1 MTSGKQAGHEWLRRF
16 AALCWARPRAVTL
29 ACLGAVAG
37 VLLTT
42 TAPLIIRRVV
52 DGVIVAGRDAAA
64 PWITLLL
71 AVAAAQFGASW
82 VRRWWAGKVQWG
94 VERDLRLMLHDAIQR
109 IDGRRLDRLRSGDV
123 LSRAV
128 NDVAVVRD
136 LTGSLPLLAQNGLTL
151 LLTLGVMLTLSPL
164 LACVALAVVP
174 PMMLLARHSRDRI
187 YPADRAVQERT
198 GEASEA
204 VESNIAGVRV
214 VKGFAQEDAE
224 TDRYAGLARR
234 LFAARVHR
242 RYVAARYAGLLGELL
257 PGTARFG
264 VVLLGGWLAVRG
276 DITLGTF
283 VAFTTYLAA
292 MMGPVRM
299 LSTMVGQAQ
308 EARSGLVRIF
318 ELADAEQ
325 EVTER
330 PDAVAVGDGP
340 LAVVF
345 DRVTFAHEPGASGA
359 APALDGLDL
368 TIAPGETLALVGG
381 SGSGKSTVGAL
392 LSRLYDAD
400 AGAVR
405 IGPAGALTDVTAL
418 RLDSLRDAVGIA
430 FEESLLFSESV
441 RDTIR
446 FGRPDATD
454 DEVHAAA
461 GAAQADAF
469 VRALPDGYDT
479 VLGAQG
485 LTLSGGQRQRL
496 ALARALLTD
505 PRILVLDDATSAV
518 DPKVEAAILASLR
531 TQLAGRTVLLV
542 AHRRST
548 LRLADRIAVLE
559 AGRVLDT
566 GTHDELTARC
576 PRYRELMLGELEDLG
591 DLGDLG
597 ELEEFG
603 ELEEPAREA
612 GDGPVVGGALPA
624 DPLPSS
630 DRPAPDAVPT
640 RDPDVDEA
648 RARAADPDFTLR
660 RLLRPYRARLLAIG
674 VLLVA
679 DTALLMLA
687 PRLVSAA
694 IDLGVRR
701 HDGAALTA
709 VAGGLLATAV
719 ANWLVFAYEMRAI
732 ARTGERILYE
742 LRVKMFAHLQRLGL
756 DYFERE
762 SGGAAVTRMVSDV
775 AAIGEFVQSGLLDS
789 AVSVMLF
796 TGVLALMFAL
806 DTGLALTVLVVVPVL
821 AVACW
826 WYGRVSKRRYDR
838 ARTQLGGLNS
848 AFQEAIDGVRV
859 TQAYRRQDRS
869 AARFHV
875 LAEEQ
880 RLLQMRSQRSLAWFF
895 SAVEFLSDATTALI
909 LGVGAWRVADG
920 AASTGT
926 VVAFLL
932 YVGLVFGPIRNA
944 SQLLDGYQRARVGL
958 GRCRELLRERPTVTE
973 PHRPLPLPAFGSA
986 GRMRGEVV
994 LKDLHYAYE
1003 GGGKRALDGV
1013 SARIGAGETVAVV
1026 GTTGAG
1032 KSTLLKLIARMYLP
1046 TGGAVEIDS
1055 VDLRAMDGFAYR
1067 SRIGLVPQ
1075 EAYLFGG
1082 TVREAIAYGRPG
1094 ASDAEVRA
1102 AVEEVGAHR
1111 MIAGL
1116 PQGYGHRL
1124 TERGRNLSA
1133 GQRQL
1138 IALARA
1144 RLIRPD
1150 LMLLDEATA
1159 ALDLA
1164 TEAAVGRAVEAATAA
1179 PTTIVVAHRLTTA
1192 ARADRV
1198 LVLEGGRLVEDGPH
1212 EALVAAGGHYA
1223 ALWSAYDDG
1232 VIPA

>member
-1 MTSGKQAGHEWLRRF
+1 MASGSKEWLRRF
-16 AALCWARPRAVTL
+16 AAMCWARPKAVAL
-29 ACLGAVAG
+29 ACTGAVAG

-42 TAPLIIRRVV
+42 TTPLIIRRFV
-52 DGVIVAGRDAAA
+52 DGVVVGGHDEAA

-71 AVAAAQFGASW
+71 TVAAAQFAASW
-82 VRRWWAGKVQWG
+82 VRRWWAGKIQWG
-94 VERDLRLMLHDAIQR
+94 VERDLRLLLHDAIQR

-151 LLTLGVMLTLSPL
+151 LLTLAVMLTLSPL

-174 PMMLLARHSRDRI
+174 PMALLARHSRDRI

-198 GEASEA
+198 GETSEA

-224 TDRYAGLARR
+224 TERYAGLARG

-242 RYVAARYAGLLGELL
+242 RYLAARYAGLLGELL

-299 LSTMVGQAQ
+299 LSTVVGQAQ

-318 ELADAEQ
+318 ELADADV
-325 EVTER
+325 EVAQR
-330 PDAVAVGDGP
+330 PHATAVGDGP
-340 LAVVF
+340 LGVAF
-345 DRVTFAHEPGASGA
+345 EGVTFAHEPGASGA

-368 TIAPGETLALVGG
+368 TLAPGEVLALVGA

-392 LSRLYDAD
+392 LARLYDAD
-400 AGAVR
+400 SGAVR
-405 IGPAGALTDVTAL
+405 IGPAGALTDVREL
-418 RLDSLRDAVGIA
+418 RLDSLRAAVGIA

-454 DEVHAAA
+454 AEVRAAA
-461 GAAQADAF
+461 EAAQADGF

-485 LTLSGGQRQRL
+485 QTLSGGQRQRL
-496 ALARALLTD
+496 ALARVLLTD

-518 DPKVEAAILASLR
+518 DPKVEAAVLASLR
-531 TQLAGRTVLLV
+531 DQLAGRTVLLV

-576 PRYRELMLGELEDLG
+576 PRYRELMLGEFRAETGAEPVPAGPVPPSAAQPAPDG
-591 DLGDLG
+591 V
-597 ELEEFG
+597 
-603 ELEEPAREA
+603 PARE
-612 GDGPVVGGALPA
+612 PE
-624 DPLPSS
+624 
-630 DRPAPDAVPT
+630 
-640 RDPDVDEA
+640 VDEA
-648 RARAADPDFTLR
+648 RARAADPGFTLG

-674 VLLVA
+674 LLLLA

-709 VAGGLLATAV
+709 VAGALLATAV
-719 ANWLVFAYEMRAI
+719 ANWLVFAGEMRAI

-775 AAIGEFVQSGLLDS
+775 AAIGEFLQNGLLDS
-789 AVSVMLF
+789 VVSVLLF
-796 TGVLALMFAL
+796 TGVLAVMFAL
-806 DTGLALTVLVVVPVL
+806 DTGLALTVLAVVPVL

-838 ARTQLGGLNS
+838 ARTQLGDLNS

-880 RLLQMRSQRSLAWFF
+880 RVLQMHSQRSLAWFF

-973 PHRPLPLPAFGSA
+973 PHRPLPLPTFGSA

-1003 GGGKRALDGV
+1003 GGAERALDGV

-1055 VDLRAMDGFAYR
+1055 VDLRAMDGVAYR

-1082 TVREAIAYGRPG
+1082 TVRDAIAYGRPG

-1212 EALVAAGGHYA
+1212 EELVAAGGPYA

-1232 VIPA
+1232 VVPA

>member
-1 MTSGKQAGHEWLRRF
+1 MGTGDKGNPAGPEWLRRF
-16 AALCWARPRAVTL
+16 AGMCWARPRAVVL

-37 VLLTT
+37 VALTT
-42 TAPLIIRRVV
+42 AAPLIIRRVV
-52 DGVIVAGRDAAA
+52 DGVIVGGQDQAA

-71 AVAAAQFGASW
+71 TVAAAQFAASW

-94 VERDLRLMLHDAIQR
+94 VERDLRLLLHDAIQR

-151 LLTLGVMLTLSPL
+151 LLTLGVMLALSPL

-174 PMMLLARHSRDRI
+174 PMLLLARHSRDRI

-198 GEASEA
+198 GETSEA

-214 VKGFAQEDAE
+214 VKGFAQENAE
-224 TDRYAGLARR
+224 TERYAGLARR

-242 RYVAARYAGLLGELL
+242 RYLAARYAGLLGELL

-264 VVLLGGWLAVRG
+264 VILLGGWLAVRG

-318 ELADAEQ
+318 ELADAEV
-325 EVTER
+325 EVSQR
-330 PDAVAVGDGP
+330 PDASDVPNGP
-340 LAVVF
+340 LGVAF
-345 DRVTFAHEPGASGA
+345 ENVTFAHEPGASNA

-368 TIAPGETLALVGG
+368 TIAPGEVLALVGG

-392 LSRLYDAD
+392 LARLYDAD
-400 AGAVR
+400 SGAVR
-405 IGPAGALTDVTAL
+405 IGSGGALTDVREL
-418 RLDSLRDAVGIA
+418 RLDSLREAVGIA

-454 DEVHAAA
+454 AEVHAAA
-461 GAAQADAF
+461 EAAQADGF

-496 ALARALLTD
+496 ALARALITD
-505 PRILVLDDATSAV
+505 PRVLVLDDATSAV
-518 DPKVEAAILASLR
+518 DPKVEAAVLASLR
-531 TQLAGRTVLLV
+531 EQLAGRTVLLV

-576 PRYRELMLGELEDLG
+576 PRYRELMLGELR
-591 DLGDLG
+591 
-597 ELEEFG
+597 EETG
-603 ELEEPAREA
+603 AEPVPA
-612 GDGPVVGGALPA
+612 GPVTASA
-624 DPLPSS
+624 E
-630 DRPAPDAVPT
+630 RPAPDGVPA
-640 RDPDVDEA
+640 RDPEVDEA
-648 RARAADPDFTLR
+648 RARAADPDFTLG
-660 RLLRPYRARLLAIG
+660 RLLRPHRARLLAIG
-674 VLLVA
+674 LLLLA

-701 HDGAALTA
+701 HDGAALTV
-709 VAGGLLATAV
+709 VAGALLATAV
-719 ANWLVFAYEMRAI
+719 ANWLVFAGEMRAI

-775 AAIGEFVQSGLLDS
+775 AAIGEFLQNGLLDS
-789 AVSVMLF
+789 AVSVLLF
-796 TGVLALMFAL
+796 TGVLAVMFAL
-806 DTGLALTVLVVVPVL
+806 DTGLALTVLAVVPVL

-838 ARTQLGGLNS
+838 ARTQLGELNS

-880 RLLQMRSQRSLAWFF
+880 RALQMRSQRSLAWFF

-944 SQLLDGYQRARVGL
+944 SQLLDSYQRARVGL

-994 LKDLHYAYE
+994 LKDLRYAYD
-1003 GGGKRALDGV
+1003 GGAERALDGV

-1032 KSTLLKLIARMYLP
+1032 KSTLLKLVARMYLP

-1055 VDLRAMDGFAYR
+1055 VDLRAMDGVAYR

-1082 TVREAIAYGRPG
+1082 TVRDAIAYGRPG

-1116 PQGYGHRL
+1116 PEGYGHRL

-1212 EALVAAGGHYA
+1212 EELVTAGGHYA

>member
-1 MTSGKQAGHEWLRRF
+1 MTSGKKEKRAEREWLRRF
-16 AALCWARPRAVTL
+16 AAMCWARPKAVVL
-29 ACLGAVAG
+29 ACAGAVAG

-42 TAPLIIRRVV
+42 AAPLIIRRVV
-52 DGVIVAGRDAAA
+52 DGVIVAGQDAAA

-71 AVAAAQFGASW
+71 TVAAAQFAASW

-94 VERDLRLMLHDAIQR
+94 VERDLRLLLHDAIQR

-174 PMMLLARHSRDRI
+174 PMALLARHSRDRI

-198 GEASEA
+198 GETSEA

-224 TDRYAGLARR
+224 TERYAGLARR

-242 RYVAARYAGLLGELL
+242 RYLAARYAGLLGELL

-264 VVLLGGWLAVRG
+264 VILLGGWLAVRG

-299 LSTMVGQAQ
+299 LSTVVGQAQ

-318 ELADAEQ
+318 ELADADVEIR
-325 EVTER
+325 ER
-330 PDAVAVGDGP
+330 HDATVLGDGP
-340 LAVVF
+340 LAVTF
-345 DRVTFAHEPGASGA
+345 DHVNFAHEPGEPA
-359 APALDGLDL
+359 ARPALDGLDL

-392 LSRLYDAD
+392 LARLYDAD
-400 AGAVR
+400 SGAVR
-405 IGPAGALTDVTAL
+405 IGPAGGALTDVREL
-418 RLDSLRDAVGIA
+418 RLDSLRTAVGIA

-446 FGRPDATD
+446 FGLPDATD
-454 DEVHAAA
+454 AEVRAAA
-461 GAAQADAF
+461 EAAQADGF

-505 PRILVLDDATSAV
+505 PRVLVLDDATSAV
-518 DPKVEAAILASLR
+518 DPKVEAAVLASLR
-531 TQLAGRTVLLV
+531 DRLADRTVLLV

-576 PRYRELMLGELEDLG
+576 PRYRELMLGELR
-591 DLGDLG
+591 
-597 ELEEFG
+597 EETD
-603 ELEEPAREA
+603 PAVLPA
-612 GDGPVVGGALPA
+612 GPVPPSA
-624 DPLPSS
+624 DEP
-630 DRPAPDAVPT
+630 PAPDAVPG
-640 RDPDVDEA
+640 RDPGVDET
-648 RARAADPDFTLR
+648 RARAADPDFTLG

-674 VLLVA
+674 LLLLA

-709 VAGGLLATAV
+709 VSGALLATAV
-719 ANWLVFAYEMRAI
+719 ANWLVFAGEMRAI

-775 AAIGEFVQSGLLDS
+775 AAIGDFLQNGLLDS
-789 AVSVMLF
+789 AVSVLLF
-796 TGVLALMFAL
+796 TGVLTIMFAL
-806 DTGLALTVLVVVPVL
+806 DTGLALTVLAVVPVL

-880 RLLQMRSQRSLAWFF
+880 RVLQMHSQRSLAWFF

-958 GRCRELLRERPTVTE
+958 GRCRELLRERPTVTD

-1032 KSTLLKLIARMYLP
+1032 KSTLLKLVARMYLP

-1055 VDLRAMDGFAYR
+1055 VDLRAMDGVAYR

-1082 TVREAIAYGRPG
+1082 TVRDAIAYGRPN

-1116 PQGYGHRL
+1116 PEGYGHRL

-1212 EALVAAGGHYA
+1212 DELVTAGGPYA

>member
-1 MTSGKQAGHEWLRRF
+1 MAGGDKEWLRRF
-16 AALCWARPRAVTL
+16 AGMCWARPRAVVL
-29 ACLGAVAG
+29 ACAGAVAG

-52 DGVIVAGRDAAA
+52 DGVIVAGHGPAT

-71 AVAAAQFGASW
+71 TVAAAQFGASW

-94 VERDLRLMLHDAIQR
+94 VERDLRLLLHDAVQR

-164 LACVALAVVP
+164 LACAAFAVIP
-174 PMMLLARHSRDRI
+174 PMALLARHSRDRI

-198 GEASEA
+198 GETSEA

-214 VKGFAQEDAE
+214 VKGFAQEGAE
-224 TDRYAGLARR
+224 TERYAGLARH

-242 RYVAARYAGLLGELL
+242 RYIAARYAGLLGELL

-264 VVLLGGWLAVRG
+264 VVLLGGWLAVRD

-299 LSTMVGQAQ
+299 LSTVIGQAQ

-318 ELADAEQ
+318 ELADADA

-330 PDAVAVGDGP
+330 EDATEVGAGP
-340 LAVVF
+340 LAVAF
-345 DRVTFAHEPGASGA
+345 DHVTFAHEPGESGA
-359 APALDGLDL
+359 TPALDGLDL

-392 LSRLYDAD
+392 LARLYDAD
-400 AGAVR
+400 SGAVR

-418 RLDSLRDAVGIA
+418 RLESLREAVGIA

-454 DEVHAAA
+454 AEVHAAA
-461 GAAQADAF
+461 VTAQADGF

-496 ALARALLTD
+496 ALARALLAD
-505 PRILVLDDATSAV
+505 PRVLVLDDATSAV
-518 DPKVEAAILASLR
+518 DPKVEAAILAALR
-531 TQLAGRTVLLV
+531 DRLTGRTVLLV

-566 GTHDELTARC
+566 GTHDELAARC
-576 PRYRELMLGELEDLG
+576 PRYRELMLGELS
-591 DLGDLG
+591 
-597 ELEEFG
+597 EETG
-603 ELEEPAREA
+603 PATPPP
-612 GDGPVVGGALPA
+612 GPVPTAA
-624 DPLPSS
+624 DE
-630 DRPAPDAVPT
+630 RPAPEGVPELA
-640 RDPDVDEA
+640 PDVDET
-648 RARAADPDFTLR
+648 RARAADPGFTLG

-674 VLLVA
+674 LLLLA
-679 DTALLMLA
+679 DSALIMLA

-709 VAGGLLATAV
+709 VAGALLATAV
-719 ANWLVFAYEMRAI
+719 ANWLVFAWEMRAI

-775 AAIGEFVQSGLLDS
+775 AAIGEFLQHALLDS
-789 AVSVMLF
+789 AVSVLLF
-796 TGVLALMFAL
+796 TGVLALLFAL
-806 DTGLALTVLVVVPVL
+806 DTGLALTVLAVVPVL

-838 ARTQLGGLNS
+838 ARTQLGELNS

-880 RLLQMRSQRSLAWFF
+880 RTLQMRSQRSLAWFF

-909 LGVGAWRVADG
+909 LGVGAWRVAEG

-944 SQLLDGYQRARVGL
+944 SQLLDSYQRARVGL

-994 LKDLHYAYE
+994 LKDLHYAY
-1003 GGGKRALDGV
+1003 GGGAERALDGV

-1032 KSTLLKLIARMYLP
+1032 KSTLLKLVARMYLP

-1055 VDLRAMDGFAYR
+1055 VDLRAMDGAAYR

-1082 TVREAIAYGRPG
+1082 TVRDAIAYGRPG

-1116 PQGYGHRL
+1116 PEGYGHRL

-1212 EALVAAGGHYA
+1212 RELVTAGGPYA
-1223 ALWSAYDDG
+1223 ALWSAYEDG

>member
-1 MTSGKQAGHEWLRRF
+1 M
-16 AALCWARPRAVTL
+16 CWSRPRAVVL
-29 ACLGAVAG
+29 ACLGAMAG

-42 TAPLIIRRVV
+42 AAPLIIRRVV
-52 DGVIVAGRDAAA
+52 DDVIVARRESAT
-64 PWITLLL
+64 PWLALLL
-71 AVAAAQFGASW
+71 AVAVAQFGASW
-82 VRRWWAGKVQWG
+82 TRRWWAGAVQWG
-94 VERDLRLMLHDAIQR
+94 VERDLRLLLHGAIQK

-136 LTGSLPLLAQNGLTL
+136 LTGMLPLLAQNGLTL
-151 LLTLGVMLTLSPL
+151 LLTLAVMFVLSPL

-174 PMMLLARHSRDRI
+174 PMALLARHSRDRT

-198 GEASEA
+198 GETSEA
-204 VESNIAGVRV
+204 VESNVAGVRV

-224 TDRYAGLARR
+224 TDRYVGLARR

-242 RYVAARYAGLLGELL
+242 RYIAARYAGLLGELL
-257 PGTARFG
+257 PGAARFG
-264 VVLLGGWLAVRG
+264 VVLLGGRLAVRG

-299 LSTMVGQAQ
+299 LSTMVGKAQ

-318 ELADAEQ
+318 ELADADV
-325 EVTER
+325 EVRECQK
-330 PDAVAVGDGP
+330 PVALGSGALAVAFDG
-340 LAVVF
+340 
-345 DRVTFAHEPGASGA
+345 VTFAHVPGA

-392 LSRLYDAD
+392 LARLYDAD

-405 IGPAGALTDVTAL
+405 VGPADALTDVRELGLDTL
-418 RLDSLRDAVGIA
+418 RGAVGIA

-454 DEVHAAA
+454 AEVRAAA
-461 GAAQADAF
+461 EAAHADGF

-485 LTLSGGQRQRL
+485 LSLSGGQRQRL
-496 ALARALLTD
+496 ALARVLLAD
-505 PRILVLDDATSAV
+505 PRVLVLDDATSAV
-518 DPKVEAAILASLR
+518 DPKVEAAIHGSLR
-531 TQLAGRTVLLV
+531 ARLAGRTVLLV

-576 PRYRELMLGELEDLG
+576 PRYRELILGELAERPDL
-591 DLGDLG
+591 DV
-597 ELEEFG
+597 
-603 ELEEPAREA
+603 P
-612 GDGPVVGGALPA
+612 
-624 DPLPSS
+624 
-630 DRPAPDAVPT
+630 VPT
-640 RDPDVDEA
+640 SAERSGQAVEENDGVPDRVPDVDED

-674 VLLVA
+674 ALLVA

-694 IDLGVRR
+694 VDMGVRR
-701 HDGAALTA
+701 GDGLALTV
-709 VAGGLLATAV
+709 VACALLATTV
-719 ANWLVFAYEMRAI
+719 ANWAVFTVEMRAI

-742 LRVKMFAHLQRLGL
+742 LRIKMFAHLQRLGL

-775 AAIGEFVQSGLLDS
+775 AAIGDFLQNALLDS
-789 AVSVMLF
+789 AVSAMLLA
-796 TGVLALMFAL
+796 GVLAMMLAL
-806 DTGLALTVLVVVPVL
+806 DPALTLAVLTVAPVL

-826 WYGRVSKRRYDR
+826 WYARLSKRQYDR
-838 ARTQLGGLNS
+838 ARTQLGEVNN

-859 TQAYRRQDRS
+859 TQAYRRQGRS
-869 AARFHV
+869 AARFRV

-880 RLLQMRSQRSLAWFF
+880 RALQMGSQRYLAWFF
-895 SAVEFLSDATTALI
+895 STVEFLSDATTALI

-944 SQLLDGYQRARVGL
+944 SQLLDSYQRARVGL

-973 PHRPLPLPAFGSA
+973 PHRPQPLPAFGSG

-994 LKDLHYAYE
+994 LRDLHYAYD
-1003 GGGKRALDGV
+1003 GGAERALDGI
-1013 SARIGAGETVAVV
+1013 SARIGPGETVAVV

-1032 KSTLLKLIARMYLP
+1032 KSTLLKLVARMYLP
-1046 TGGAVEIDS
+1046 TRGAVEVDS
-1055 VDLRAMDGFAYR
+1055 VDLREMDGTAYR

-1082 TVREAIAYGRPG
+1082 TVRDAIAYGRPG
-1094 ASDAEVRA
+1094 ASDSEVYA
-1102 AVEEVGAHR
+1102 AAGEVGADR

-1116 PQGYGHRL
+1116 RGGYGHRL
-1124 TERGRNLSA
+1124 AERGRNLSA

-1144 RLIRPD
+1144 RLVRPD

-1159 ALDLA
+1159 SLDLA

-1192 ARADRV
+1192 ARADRI

-1212 EALVAAGGHYA
+1212 DTLVAAGGPYA

-1232 VIPA
+1232 VVPA

>member
-1 MTSGKQAGHEWLRRF
+1 MSDKRQDGWLRRF
-16 AALCWARPRAVTL
+16 AAMCWARPGAVVL

-42 TAPLIIRRVV
+42 ATPLIIRRVV
-52 DGVIVAGRDAAA
+52 DDVIDTGRASAA
-64 PWITLLL
+64 PWIAVLL

-82 VRRWWAGKVQWG
+82 LRRWWAGTVQWG
-94 VERDLRLMLHDAIQR
+94 VERDLRLLLHDAIQR
-109 IDGRRLDRLRSGDV
+109 VDGRRLDRVRSGDV

-128 NDVAVVRD
+128 NDVAVVRE
-136 LTGSLPLLAQNGLTL
+136 LTGSLPLLVQNGLTL
-151 LLTLGVMLTLSPL
+151 LFTLGVMFVLSPL
-164 LACVALAVVP
+164 LACVSLVAAL
-174 PMMLLARHSRDRI
+174 PMGVIARRSRDRI

-224 TDRYAGLARR
+224 TDRYVGLARG
-234 LFAARVHR
+234 LFAARVQR
-242 RYVAARYAGLLGELL
+242 RYLAARYSGLIGELL
-257 PGTARFG
+257 PGAARFG
-264 VVLLGGWLAVRG
+264 VILLGGLLAVRG

-292 MMGPVRM
+292 MMGPLRM
-299 LSTMVGQAQ
+299 VSNMVGEAQ

-318 ELADAEQ
+318 ELADAES
-325 EVTER
+325 EVTDR
-330 PDAVAVGDGP
+330 PDARPLQPGP
-340 LAVVF
+340 LAVAF
-345 DRVTFAHEPGASGA
+345 EGVTFAHAPDA

-368 TIAPGETLALVGG
+368 TVAPGETLALVGA
-381 SGSGKSTVGAL
+381 SGSGKSTVTAL
-392 LSRLYDAD
+392 LARLYDPD
-400 AGAVR
+400 EGAVR
-405 IGPAGALTDVTAL
+405 VGPAGALTDVRELT
-418 RLDSLRDAVGIA
+418 LDSLRGALGIA
-430 FEESLLFSESV
+430 FEESLLFSGSV
-441 RDTIR
+441 RDAIR

-454 DEVHAAA
+454 AEVRAAA
-461 GAAQADAF
+461 EAAHADGF

-485 LTLSGGQRQRL
+485 MSLSGGQRQRL

-518 DPKVEAAILASLR
+518 DPKVEAAIHTSLR
-531 TQLAGRTVLLV
+531 GQLADRTVLLV

-548 LRLADRIAVLE
+548 LRLADRIAVLD

-566 GTHDELTARC
+566 GTHDELVGRC
-576 PRYRELMLGELEDLG
+576 SRYRVLVLGEREETAAVEAAPMTAAPAGGEDVPPVP
-591 DLGDLG
+591 DL
-597 ELEEFG
+597 
-603 ELEEPAREA
+603 
-612 GDGPVVGGALPA
+612 
-624 DPLPSS
+624 
-630 DRPAPDAVPT
+630 APG
-640 RDPDVDEA
+640 VDES

-660 RLLRPYRARLLAIG
+660 RLLRPYRSRLLAIG
-674 VLLVA
+674 AMLIA

-694 IDLGVRR
+694 IDRGVRQ
-701 HDGAALTA
+701 HDGLALTA
-709 VAGGLLATAV
+709 IAFALLATTV
-719 ANWLVFAYEMRAI
+719 ANWLVFTGEMRVI
-732 ARTGERILYE
+732 ARTGERVLYE

-775 AAIGEFVQSGLLDS
+775 AAIGDFLQHGLLDS
-789 AVSVMLF
+789 AVSAMLLVGVVVMMA
-796 TGVLALMFAL
+796 TL
-806 DTGLALTVLVVVPVL
+806 DPGLTLTVLAIVPVL
-821 AVACW
+821 AAACW
-826 WYGRVSKRRYDR
+826 WYARVSKRQYDLS
-838 ARTQLGGLNS
+838 RTQLGLVNA
-848 AFQEAIDGVRV
+848 AFQEAVDGVRV
-859 TQAYRRQDRS
+859 TQAYRRQTRNAAHFS
-869 AARFHV
+869 A

-880 RLLQMRSQRSLAWFF
+880 RTLQMRSQRYLALFF
-895 SAVEFLSDATTALI
+895 STVEFLSDATTALV
-909 LGVGAWRVADG
+909 LGVGAWRVAHDAVG
-920 AASTGT
+920 AGT

-944 SQLLDGYQRARVGL
+944 SQLLDSYQRARVGL

-973 PHRPLPLPAFGSA
+973 PRTPMPLPAFGGA

-994 LKDLHYAYE
+994 LRDLHYTYAD
-1003 GGGKRALDGV
+1003 GAKRALDGV
-1013 SARIGAGETVAVV
+1013 TATIEPGQTVAVV
-1026 GTTGAG
+1026 GETGSG
-1032 KSTLLKLIARMYLP
+1032 KSTLLKLVARMYLP
-1046 TGGAVEIDS
+1046 TRGAVEIDS
-1055 VDLRAMDGFAYR
+1055 VDLRDLDGAAYR

-1075 EAYLFGG
+1075 EPYLFGA

-1094 ASDAEVRA
+1094 ASEDQVRA
-1102 AVEEVGAHR
+1102 AAAEVGADR

-1116 PQGYGHRL
+1116 SDGYGYRL
-1124 TERGRNLSA
+1124 SERGRNLSA

-1144 RLIRPD
+1144 CLVRPD
-1150 LMLLDEATA
+1150 LLLLDEATA

-1164 TEAAVGRAVEAATAA
+1164 TEAAVGRAVAAATAA
-1179 PTTIVVAHRLTTA
+1179 PTTIVIAHRLTTA

-1198 LVLEGGRLVEDGPH
+1198 LVLDGGRLVESGPH
-1212 EALVAAGGHYA
+1212 ASLVAAGGPYA